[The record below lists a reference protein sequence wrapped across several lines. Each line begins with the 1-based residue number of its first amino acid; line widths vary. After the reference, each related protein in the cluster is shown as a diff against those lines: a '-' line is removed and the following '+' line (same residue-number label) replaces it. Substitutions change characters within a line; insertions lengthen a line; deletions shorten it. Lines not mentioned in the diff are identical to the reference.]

1 MKIDKINN
9 ISLVKQQFRA
19 ICSIPDLIK
28 DMVKDILCDKKHIDI
43 FVSPHRRGNTQHR
56 LNGSISVEEHNKII
70 FESDEI
76 IKNLY

>member
-1 MKIDKINN
+1 MKIDNINN
-9 ISLVKQQFRA
+9 TYLVRQQLRA

-28 DMVKDILCDKKHIDI
+28 EMVKDILCDKNHIDD

-56 LNGSISVEEHNKII
+56 LNGSISVEEHEKII